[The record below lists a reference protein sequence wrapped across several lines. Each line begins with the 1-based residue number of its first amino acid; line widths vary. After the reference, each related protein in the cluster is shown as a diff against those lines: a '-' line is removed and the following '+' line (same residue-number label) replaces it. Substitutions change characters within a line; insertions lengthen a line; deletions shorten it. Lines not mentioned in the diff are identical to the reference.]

1 MTRFTL
7 SNYSSSE
14 WYPGCTCTRWDQ
26 WAQPQT
32 VVERRG
38 VQGSTEILNICSRD
52 AHFIVGAKKIVFGPA
67 GWFQIP
73 LADCDMLVLNAAD
86 DQQTTLGEKYSSVL
100 TSNSEWRKIIGRG
113 SYDPL
118 QASKSKQQARQSL
131 FFRDYSSPESGICP
145 LRCTKVSVNTYLR
158 ITHLSHISHLNNI

>member
-1 MTRFTL
+1 MRPVSATADCCGTER
-7 SNYSSSE
+7 SSGGRLKSLIFAAVM
-14 WYPGCTCTRWDQ
+14 P
-26 WAQPQT
+26 
-32 VVERRG
+32 
-38 VQGSTEILNICSRD
+38 
-52 AHFIVGAKKIVFGPA
+52 HFIVGAQKKIVFGPA

-100 TSNSEWRKIIGRG
+100 TSNSEWRKIMGRG

-145 LRCTKVSVNTYLR
+145 TRCTKVSVNTYLR